1 MNRRRRAAVPATVLV
16 LAFAF
21 AACEE
26 DQVTTP
32 PPVANPSP
40 TPSPSPSATPSPEPT
55 PTPSPTPDANR
66 PPTVTV
72 TSSGSCHPVP
82 GRPCTVSFNA
92 TASDPDGDRIAYGWD
107 GCAQGNAP
115 LATCSI
121 DRPGQVTASVLVDDG
136 QGHVARASATAFGVN
151 APPTVRLG
159 GSPPNPAPSNTIFSF
174 ISGRFPDDPEGDED
188 PGVMCNRVVVT
199 ATGPCRAG
207 RGACFRADMSF
218 DWDVTTGQ
226 GPGTCVVE
234 ARVADI
240 WGAVGVDR
248 IVFSVLP

>member
-1 MNRRRRAAVPATVLV
+1 MNRRHRAAVPATVLV
-16 LAFAF
+16 LAFAV

-26 DQVTTP
+26 DRVTTP

-40 TPSPSPSATPSPEPT
+40 TPSPSSSATPSPAPT
-55 PTPSPTPDANR
+55 PTASPTPDANR

-92 TASDPDGDRIAYGWD
+92 TANDPDGDRIAYGWD

-115 LATCSI
+115 FVTCTI
-121 DRPGQVTASVLVDDG
+121 DRPGTVTATVLVDDG
-136 QGHVARASATAFGVN
+136 QGHVARASATASGVN
-151 APPTVRLG
+151 LPPVVRLSG
-159 GSPPNPAPSNTIFSF
+159 RPPDPAPSHMTFIFA
-174 ISGRFPDDPEGDED
+174 GGQPYDPEEDED
-188 PGVMCNRVVVT
+188 PNRLCQRATVT

-207 RGACFRADMSF
+207 LSVCGGVGDAF
-218 DWDVTTGQ
+218 DWDVTTLQ

-248 IVFSVLP
+248 FSFTVLP

>member
-1 MNRRRRAAVPATVLV
+1 MNTKQMAAA
-16 LAFAF
+16 LALSLLF

-26 DQVTTP
+26 DRVTTP

-40 TPSPSPSATPSPEPT
+40 TPTPSPSATPTPAPT
-55 PTPSPTPDANR
+55 PTPDANR

-92 TASDPDGDRIAYGWD
+92 SASDPDGDRIAYGWD
-107 GCAQGNAP
+107 GCAQGNVP
-115 LATCSI
+115 LVTCTI
-121 DRPGQVTASVLVDDG
+121 DRPGDVTATVLVDDG
-136 QGHVARASATAFGVN
+136 NGHVARASATASGVN
-151 APPTVRLG
+151 LPPTVRLG
-159 GSPPNPAPSNTIFSF
+159 DRPPNPAPSHTTFNF
-174 ISGRFPDDPEGDED
+174 IGGQFPQDPEGDED
-188 PGVMCNRVVVT
+188 PGVLCNRVVVV

-207 RGACFRADMSF
+207 RGGCYRADMSF
-218 DWDVTTGQ
+218 DWDLSTLQ

-248 IVFSVLP
+248 FSFTVNP